1 MRTDRRSHRAN
12 RGARA
17 GPARGKAPHSPRQI
31 ITPKTGA
38 AHSRNGQRAGPSQGA
53 PRLPLTG
60 LLETLETRSRYQ
72 TPISSPRTQ
81 PQTPAPDA
89 PDRETRVSNSR
100 TPSSNLAPLLGPE
113 STSPPHTCLQ
123 SPRRSPVSV
132 RGAVASTASTG
143 RRCSQRKPRADR
155 AGGAC
160 RRPHAPR
167 RSLEPASGT
176 TGTAELIR
184 GRTEAGPAP
193 SPAPRSRP
201 RPRPGHRGLS
211 SRAEIPAETCLSSP
225 YPPTSALLPSTF

>member
-38 AHSRNGQRAGPSQGA
+38 AHPRNGQRAGPSQGA

-100 TPSSNLAPLLGPE
+100 THPRTWLPYSDPNPRPRHTPASSPLGGAQCRSAGQSRRQQVQGEGAASENQEQTEQGAHVGARTPRGGALSQPRGPRGQRN
-113 STSPPHTCLQ
+113 SFADG
-123 SPRRSPVSV
+123 PRRGLRQVP
-132 RGAVASTASTG
+132 
-143 RRCSQRKPRADR
+143 PPD
-155 AGGAC
+155 
-160 RRPHAPR
+160 P
-167 RSLEPASGT
+167 
-176 TGTAELIR
+176 
-184 GRTEAGPAP
+184 GPAP
-193 SPAPRSRP
+193 G
-201 RPRPGHRGLS
+201 PGTAG
-211 SRAEIPAETCLSSP
+211 
-225 YPPTSALLPSTF
+225 